1 MKRLFLG
8 SVAAV
13 LFATSA
19 VAQSFPNFPQFTGT
33 GWAEFTSATT
43 PGVFVE
49 LYIGGGVAG
58 HASSDCTTPQV
69 TSNDTATHTIT
80 IRVYPSNGSGGT
92 LANPAYT
99 STVGISAQ
107 AGSSGTP
114 AQPLFTSTLNSFPID
129 KNSNPFIRLMKGD
142 QIQVTYAT
150 AVTGGDV
157 LGVAISCSDYLQ

>member
-1 MKRLFLG
+1 M
-8 SVAAV
+8 
-13 LFATSA
+13 
-19 VAQSFPNFPQFTGT
+19 
-33 GWAEFTSATT
+33 
-43 PGVFVE
+43 
-49 LYIGGGVAG
+49 
-58 HASSDCTTPQV
+58 
-69 TSNDTATHTIT
+69 
-80 IRVYPSNGSGGT
+80 YPSNGSGGT

-157 LGVAISCSDYLQ
+157 LGVGISCSDYLQ